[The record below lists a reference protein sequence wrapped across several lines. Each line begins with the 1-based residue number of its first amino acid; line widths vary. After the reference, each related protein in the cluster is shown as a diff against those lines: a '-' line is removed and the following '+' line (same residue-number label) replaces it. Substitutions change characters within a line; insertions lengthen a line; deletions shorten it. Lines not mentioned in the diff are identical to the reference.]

1 MKSYLIPTL
10 FCLSFFCIRLWGQSP
25 IRSITQ
31 LPATVTAQYCSKIA
45 QFGSIFIFRLEAEYV
60 RTSLWRVDA
69 NTGQAQQWSTPGVR
83 AGEVQVGAEGLWWF
97 EETLNG
103 ECKIQYGTAD
113 SARVQT
119 VHRFEGFN
127 NSFIGLVNNG
137 VVAKAGQ
144 QIVYLPRQGNAKSI
158 ESWGEYSL
166 FRPFSW
172 QNKVFWFDPQ
182 RQQLFSYD
190 GTGDQASSLGT
201 FSSVDANLSLG
212 SSLLFQTSEGWYRSD
227 GTAAGTT
234 LFFKPPSTDF
244 HWTSAVLGDS
254 VFLFTSLDLQQRQ
267 IHLWRSNGTTQGTLP
282 FKTISD
288 GGLYGLPDYFVL
300 KNEGVYFIHWSDN
313 FDRVIW
319 QSDGTAAG
327 TQPLD
332 TLPQATLR
340 QILLGKMLPSGQYA
354 LMVETFKGGLEPAIF
369 DGSLR
374 SYDLRKDGGSGL
386 LRSDIP
392 FNPVEW
398 KDKVF
403 LAANDGKTGLELW
416 QLKVDGQAHRI
427 GDLAQG
433 GTWSFPCILGF
444 WNQQLYWIAGATG
457 TGAQIFQIDPDA
469 QGDPNSAG
477 SSGVEWFQS
486 IEPALSPS
494 ATSFSA
500 YMGGMTKSPNG
511 LIYVTGAAEN
521 WRGQGIT
528 LTHGSLPQR
537 PINSKGDHFLV
548 QLDANGLPRWSQQ
561 IAGYNPLSSNGQVHV
576 ATAPDEGVYWAG
588 LAWGSGQIGGQ
599 NYNFPNTT
607 PLVARLSVDGKL
619 LWALEP
625 QLAPRSSV
633 DALQSDAA
641 GNLYIAGT
649 FYNFNANIAGIPV
662 SASSSPAYFMA
673 KLNRD
678 GQAIWVQSFS
688 ADGTWPALGPIND
701 LALDPQGNL
710 YALLGVGGQN
720 YNASCDLG
728 IVPGGVLRLD
738 RSGNID
744 RQSIWSGNDYWY
756 PTALDVSPQGNVYVS
771 GLFRSTLN
779 AGGLELR
786 YTAFNC
792 GASGFLVKMDQQL
805 NVLAAQILDEN
816 QGKVAQSLKF
826 DSQGN
831 YYLAG
836 YQEAPEFKIPAQ
848 YAHAP
853 FSTGRQRVF
862 VEAYSPMGE
871 LLAQRSFGVNE
882 KFTEGGN
889 IELQLLPDQKVLLL
903 GEYRGMLDTFAQSSA
918 TLNDQSGYLIQFSL
932 PFQFTPDRPD
942 QQLADET
949 VKISPNPAQDFS
961 YVTSR
966 DADLTVSEV
975 KLYDALGRELKTG
988 IDRSDFGVFR
998 LNLTSVPKGV
1008 YQVLIQLGK
1017 ERVVR
1022 SVVKM

>member
-1 MKSYLIPTL
+1 MKFYLIPTL
-10 FCLSFFCIRLWGQSP
+10 FCLNLVCTNLGGQPP
-25 IRSITQ
+25 IQSVRQ
-31 LPATVTAQYCSKIA
+31 LPATVLAQNCSKIA
-45 QFGSIFIFRLEAEYV
+45 QFGSIFIFRVEAEYV
-60 RTSLWRVDA
+60 RTSIWRFDA
-69 NTGQAQQWSTPGVR
+69 STGQAQQWSSPGVR
-83 AGEVQVGAEGLWWF
+83 AGAVQVDTAGLWWF
-97 EETLNG
+97 EEALSG
-103 ECKIQYGTAD
+103 ECKIQYGTAA
-113 SARVQT
+113 SAQVQT
-119 VHRFEGFN
+119 KHRFEGFN
-127 NSFIGLVNNG
+127 NSFIGLTNNG

-144 QIVYLPRQGNAKSI
+144 QIIYVPSQGAVKTI
-158 ESWGEYSL
+158 ENWGDYSL

-182 RQQLFSYD
+182 QQKLFTYD

-201 FSSVDANLSLG
+201 FSSVEANLSLG
-212 SSLLFQTSEGWYRSD
+212 SWLLFQTQEGWYRSD

-244 HWTSAVLGDS
+244 HWTNAVLGDS
-254 VFLFTSLDLQQRQ
+254 VFLFTSLDFQQRQ
-267 IHLWRSNGTTQGTLP
+267 IHLWRSNGTPQGTFS
-282 FKTISD
+282 FKTITEGS
-288 GGLYGLPDYFVL
+288 LYGLPDYFVL
-300 KNEGVYFIHWSDN
+300 KNEQVYFVHWGDN

-319 QSDGTAAG
+319 QSDGTEAG

-332 TLPQATLR
+332 TLPQTILR

-354 LMVETFKGGLEPAIF
+354 LMVETLKGGLEPALF
-369 DGSLR
+369 DGSLHN
-374 SYDLRKDGGSGL
+374 YDLRTGGGSAL

-392 FNPVEW
+392 FHPVEW
-398 KDKVF
+398 KEWVF

-416 QLKVDGQAHRI
+416 RLKASGQAQRM
-427 GDLAQG
+427 GDLAKG

-444 WNQQLYWIAGATG
+444 WNQQLYWIAGS
-457 TGAQIFQIDPDA
+457 TGAGAQVFQSDPEA
-469 QGDPNSAG
+469 QSDPNSPG
-477 SSGVEWFQS
+477 SSSVDWFQS

-500 YMGGMTKSPNG
+500 YLGGMTKSPKG

-521 WRGQGIT
+521 WRGQGVT

-537 PINSKGDHFLV
+537 DINSKGDHFLV

-576 ATAPDEGVYWAG
+576 ASAPDEGVYWAG

-599 NYNFPNTT
+599 NYNFPNAA

-633 DALQSDAA
+633 DALKSDAT

-649 FYNFNANIAGIPV
+649 FYNFSANIAGINV

-678 GQAIWVQSFS
+678 GQAAWVQSFS
-688 ADGTWPALGPIND
+688 ADGSWPGLGPIND
-701 LALDPQGNL
+701 IALDQQGNL

-720 YNASCDLG
+720 YSAPCGLG
-728 IVPGGVLRLD
+728 RVPGGVLRLD
-738 RSGNID
+738 RSGKID

-771 GLFRSTLN
+771 GLFRSSLN

-786 YTAFNC
+786 YSALNC

-805 NVLAAQILDEN
+805 NVLAAQVLGEN
-816 QGKVAQSLKF
+816 QVKVAQSLKF

-836 YQEAPEFKIPAQ
+836 YQEVPEFKVPVQ

-853 FSTGRQRVF
+853 FSTGRQRIF
-862 VEAYSPMGE
+862 VEVYSPMGE

-903 GEYRGMLDTFAQSSA
+903 GEYRGMLDTLAQSSA
-918 TLNDQSGYLIQFSL
+918 TLNDQSGYLIQFRL
-932 PFQFTPDRPD
+932 PFQFIPDQPD
-942 QQLADET
+942 QQLAEDK
-949 VKISPNPAQDFS
+949 VKLAPNPARDFS
-961 YVTSR
+961 YISSQ

-975 KLYDALGRELKTG
+975 KLFDALGRELKIG
-988 IDRSDFGVFR
+988 VERSDFGVFR
-998 LNLTSVPKGV
+998 LNFTSLPKGV

-1017 ERVVR
+1017 ERLVH